1 MHCNNLDMLY
11 IICIIVNIDAPTIPT
26 RRVSSIKMSN
36 PPIASA
42 LVLLLLLAAQSIFVL
57 WSTLAA
63 LYYAVSVHSKE
74 DPPASISRHPPSQ
87 REPAFKST
95 KYLII
100 WRTGLSLIKSVHWYL
115 QHLRQVLKGQTV
127 NKAWIFSH
135 QRQFKLEVTFPEN
148 EFSITRK
155 STVFGSIFPSARQA
169 RAGPPS
175 PLTEKVIVMDTGF
188 GTTFLMFQ

>member
-1 MHCNNLDMLY
+1 MHCT
-11 IICIIVNIDAPTIPT
+11 DAPTIPI
-26 RRVSSIKMSN
+26 RRVSSVKICN

-42 LVLLLLLAAQSIFVL
+42 LLLLAAQSIFVL

-95 KYLII
+95 KYLVI
-100 WRTGLSLIKSVHWYL
+100 WRTGLSLIKSVHRYL
-115 QHLRQVLKGQTV
+115 HHFETSFKRTNSQQSLDILRIL
-127 NKAWIFSH
+127 FS
-135 QRQFKLEVTFPEN
+135 QPKQFKLEVTFPEN

-155 STVFGSIFPSARQA
+155 STAFGSVFPSARQA
-169 RAGPPS
+169 RKRPPS
-175 PLTEKVIVMDTGF
+175 PLTEKVIVTDTEF
-188 GTTFLMFQ
+188 ETAFLMFQ